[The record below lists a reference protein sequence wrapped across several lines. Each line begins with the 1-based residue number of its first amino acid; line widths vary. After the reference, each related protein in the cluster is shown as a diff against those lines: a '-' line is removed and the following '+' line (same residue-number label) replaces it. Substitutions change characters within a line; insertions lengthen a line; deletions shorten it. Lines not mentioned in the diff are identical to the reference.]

1 MVLPHKLSHLAA
13 RCINPRLFSYVTE
26 PFRLASIQYS
36 GRPFAENLD
45 VMAVRLTRKLAETI
59 DGIDL
64 SAFRVGDVLHL
75 PWHGAWILIAE
86 GWAEMIERRH
96 RPRGIIAGLRPRSS

>member
-1 MVLPHKLSHLAA
+1 M
-13 RCINPRLFSYVTE
+13 
-26 PFRLASIQYS
+26 
-36 GRPFAENLD
+36 
-45 VMAVRLTRKLAETI
+45 MAVRLTRKLADMI

-75 PWHGAWILIAE
+75 PWRGAWILIAE

-96 RPRGIIAGLRPRSS
+96 RPRGNINALSPHPS